1 MCQTEKC
8 AIGINFLSI
17 LACFNMCFNHF
28 SVFFFFFFQKTESHS
43 GGQCKMCFSLDSHM
57 FYANV
62 NALL

>member
-8 AIGINFLSI
+8 AIGINFLSN

-28 SVFFFFFFQKTESHS
+28 SVFSFFSENSHS
-43 GGQCKMCFSLDSHM
+43 GGQCKMCFSLDSPM
-57 FYANV
+57 FNANV